1 MILADK
7 IIKHR
12 KQNGWS
18 QEELAEQLGVSRQAV
33 SKWES
38 AQSIPDLDKILKL
51 SSIFEVTTDYLL
63 KDEIETDTYSGE
75 IIPPSVRKISMEEAN
90 RFLELRKKASLRIAI
105 GTFLCI
111 LSPICPMILAAA
123 TELENFPISE
133 NGAGFA
139 GLAVMFVMVA
149 AAVGLFIYTGFESS
163 PFEFMEKEPFETE
176 YGVSGMVNEKQ
187 KLYHSTYVKMN
198 VMGVILCVISPVA
211 LFTGAFTDNE
221 FLTVCMLSLMI
232 AIVGAAVFMFALT
245 GVRHAAM
252 QKLLKD
258 PMYVCNYNNKKSAVK
273 SAVKSTVSTVYWL
286 IATAVYFIW
295 SFSTYSW
302 ERTWIV
308 WPIAGILFG
317 AVMAIINLFTAKDN
331 NDTK

>member
-51 SSIFEVTTDYLL
+51 SSLFGVTTDYLL

-75 IIPPSVRKISMEEAN
+75 TVLPSVRKITMEEAN

-105 GTFLCI
+105 GTLLCI
-111 LSPICPMILAAA
+111 LSPICLMILAAA

-273 SAVKSTVSTVYWL
+273 STVSTVYWL

>member
-51 SSIFEVTTDYLL
+51 SSLFGVTTDYLL

-75 IIPPSVRKISMEEAN
+75 TVLPFVRKITMEEAN

-105 GTFLCI
+105 GTLLCI
-111 LSPICPMILAAA
+111 LSPICLIVLGTA
-123 TELENFPISE
+123 TEIKDFPISE
-133 NGAGFA
+133 DIAGFI
-139 GLAVMFVMVA
+139 GLAVLLIMIA

-163 PFEFMEKEPFETE
+163 SFEFMEKEPFETE

-221 FLTVCMLSLMI
+221 FLTVCMLGVMI
-232 AIVGAAVFMFALT
+232 AIVGVAVFMFALT

-258 PMYVCNYNNKKSAVK
+258 PNYVYNYNDKKKVLK
-273 SAVKSTVSTVYWL
+273 DFVSTVYWL
-286 IATAVYFIW
+286 VVTAIYLIW
-295 SFSTYSW
+295 SFSTYAW
-302 ERTWIV
+302 ERTWLV
-308 WPIAGILFG
+308 WVVAGILFG
-317 AVMAIINLFTAKDN
+317 AVEALLNLLALKGKDN
-331 NDTK
+331 TK

>member
-51 SSIFEVTTDYLL
+51 SSLFGVTTDYLL

-75 IIPPSVRKISMEEAN
+75 TVLPSVRKITMEEAN

-105 GTFLCI
+105 GTLLCI
-111 LSPICPMILAAA
+111 LSPICLIVLGTA
-123 TELENFPISE
+123 TEIKDFPISE
-133 NGAGFA
+133 DIAGFI
-139 GLAVMFVMVA
+139 GLAVLLIMIA

-163 PFEFMEKEPFETE
+163 SFEFMEKEPFETE

-198 VMGVILCVISPVA
+198 VIGVILCVISPVA

-221 FLTVCMLSLMI
+221 FLTVCMLGVMI
-232 AIVGAAVFMFALT
+232 AIVGAAVFMFTIA

-258 PMYVCNYNNKKSAVK
+258 PNYVYNYNDKKKVLEDF
-273 SAVKSTVSTVYWL
+273 VSTVYWL
-286 IATAVYFIW
+286 VVTAIYLIW
-295 SFSTYSW
+295 SFSTYAW
-302 ERTWIV
+302 ERTWLV
-308 WPIAGILFG
+308 WVVAGILFG
-317 AVMAIINLFTAKDN
+317 AVEALLNLLALKGKDN
-331 NDTK
+331 TK